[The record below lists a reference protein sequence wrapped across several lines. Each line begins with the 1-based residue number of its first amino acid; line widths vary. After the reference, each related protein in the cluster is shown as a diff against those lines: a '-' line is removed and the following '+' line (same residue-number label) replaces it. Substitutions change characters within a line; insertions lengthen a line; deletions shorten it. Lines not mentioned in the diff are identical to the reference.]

1 MSDELHVLDLIP
13 AYSLGCLDGGDLAA
27 VTGHLASCESCRQ
40 ELIAYQ
46 DLVDQLP
53 MALTQT
59 SPPPAVKQKLM
70 QAVAKGKTVIPEDKP
85 QTFWRRI
92 TASLQRSSP
101 AWALTSLVV
110 VVLLVASNLLLW
122 RQVNQSKQV
131 QMPLV
136 GLRGTNSAPDASGT
150 IVISRDGEHGAL
162 VVDRL
167 KPLGN
172 QLQYQLWLI
181 KDGVRTSGGV
191 FSVDES
197 GYATLYVESPQ
208 PLSGYDSFGVTIETA
223 GGSQSPTG
231 AKVLGGEL

>member
-1 MSDELHVLDLIP
+1 MSDEQHVLDLIP
-13 AYSLGCLDGGDLAA
+13 AYALGCLDGGDLAA
-27 VTGHLASCESCRQ
+27 VKGHLASCESCRQ
-40 ELIAYQ
+40 ELTTYQ
-46 DLVDQLP
+46 DLVDRLP
-53 MALTQT
+53 LALSQT

-70 QAVAKGKTVIPEDKP
+70 QVVAKGKTAIPEGKP
-85 QTFWRRI
+85 LTFWQRV

-101 AWALTSLVV
+101 TWALTSLVI

-136 GLRGTNSAPDASGT
+136 GLHGTSFAPEASGT

-167 KPLGN
+167 KPLGD
-172 QLQYQLWLI
+172 QQQYQLWLV
-181 KDGVRTSGGV
+181 KDGVHTSGGV
-191 FSVDES
+191 FLVDES
-197 GYATLYVESPQ
+197 GYTTLYVESPQ
-208 PLSGYDSFGVTIETA
+208 PLSSYNSFGVTIEPA

-231 AKVLGGEL
+231 AKVLVGKL